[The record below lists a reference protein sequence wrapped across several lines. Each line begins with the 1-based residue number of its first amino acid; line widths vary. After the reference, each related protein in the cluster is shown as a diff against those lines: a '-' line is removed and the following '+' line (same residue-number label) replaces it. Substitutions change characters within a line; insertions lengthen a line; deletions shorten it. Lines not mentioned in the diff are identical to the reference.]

1 MTQQTQ
7 KGFDHPFVNQNV
19 LQFFG
24 ERARSWVRKALASCA
39 SSIVDCLAVEFDE
52 DQDPAKACVHLLAAA
67 RDLSKLEGILLGVG
81 CFPADVVYRLRVD
94 IEAAAV
100 LMAGGVPV
108 PQAIELLQAC
118 ASVDTFRAMA
128 SELEGGE

>member
-1 MTQQTQ
+1 MTQDNS
-7 KGFDHPFVNQNV
+7 KGFEHPFVDQNV

-24 ERARSWVRKALASCA
+24 ERSRSWARKALASCA
-39 SSIVDCLAVEFDE
+39 SSVVDCLAVEFDA
-52 DQDPAKACVHLLAAA
+52 DADAAKACVHLLAAA

-100 LMAGGVPV
+100 RMAGGAPV
-108 PQAIELLQAC
+108 PRAIGALQVC
-118 ASVDTFRAMA
+118 RSVETFRAMA
-128 SELEGGE
+128 SELQGGE

>member
-1 MTQQTQ
+1 MTQGNDR
-7 KGFDHPFVNQNV
+7 GFDHPFVNQNV

-24 ERARSWVRKALASCA
+24 ERAKSWVRKALASCA
-39 SSIVDCLAVEFDE
+39 SSVVDCLAVEFDA
-52 DQDPAKACVHLLAAA
+52 DDDPAKACVHLMEAA

-100 LMAGGVPV
+100 QMAGGVAV
-108 PQAIELLQAC
+108 PQAIEALQTC
-118 ASVDTFRAMA
+118 RSVETFRAMA